1 MRSDDVH
8 HCLCC
13 SLDKDSAFLSSAGG
27 KKLAQLPQPAQ
38 VPSVVSKEVQRGPNP
53 FESML
58 GKSFG
63 DGSVNV

>member
-1 MRSDDVH
+1 MHADL
-8 HCLCC
+8 CAPCFCC
-13 SLDKDSAFLSSAGG
+13 SLDKDSAFLSAAGG
-27 KKLAQLPQPAQ
+27 KKLAQLPQLAQ

-58 GKSFG
+58 CKSFG